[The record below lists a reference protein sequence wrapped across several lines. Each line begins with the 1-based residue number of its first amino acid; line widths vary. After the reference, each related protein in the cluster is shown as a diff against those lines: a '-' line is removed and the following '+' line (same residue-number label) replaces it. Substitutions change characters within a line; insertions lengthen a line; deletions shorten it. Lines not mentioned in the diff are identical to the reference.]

1 MNSSSWLANRYVL
14 QQLTGQNLNTVL
26 VVGSQKETDR
36 EVTALVKSGAYNL
49 LEAES
54 TSSLLAVLQTY
65 PVDVMIFTFNPL
77 DNNNLELLS
86 LIKQQYTT
94 IEIVL
99 ITELSDLE
107 AVKQTI
113 KNPSF
118 NIINRPYED
127 DLLLEVLEQAVAQVR
142 SQENMLVELTQL
154 SNEKRILTESLKEEQ
169 HSHSRLASEFLS
181 FTENSGDLFLRI
193 DERQNLAHA
202 NPACRALLGISN
214 NEQTSLPDLLKRV
227 IYPTD
232 QPTLSQGLQRVF
244 ERESDFESFAL
255 RLRTPDKSTHWVQL
269 SLTAVQVDGEFHG
282 ASCTIKDRTD
292 SYIAQYNL
300 KQSNRNL
307 RVLQQFDKLLDMH
320 LDSDDLEDQV
330 MQALVREFNLS
341 AALMFAPHSRGLQ
354 LVASG
359 GQNADMV
366 VDAVQEVD
374 DRLEQMLNSRNPVQ
388 VASWTAEEYAN
399 YIWKSVGNGKTLQ
412 AGFLHCSLGEGLQRY
427 ILLLDTGRDFATVSN
442 LYLLRQI
449 VTSLARSIA
458 NNLLFRVIRESKS
471 DWEATFDS
479 IPDMIAV
486 VDKDGCILLSN
497 EALAQF
503 CSREVDAL
511 EGVSF
516 CELFFEGD
524 DPDSDQI
531 QELIRNGIP
540 GSLASCH
547 TPPDRELRFRVV
559 PNIYSSKAISI
570 VVVQDV
576 TDEEQM
582 QKRNREL
589 ELKLFQE
596 ARLSSIGLLASGIAH
611 NLNGPLMTIM
621 GSVDLA
627 LHQDPENRSLQR
639 IGRQVHVM
647 KDIIG
652 NLMTKSRRE
661 QETTTEELD
670 INQLLKDQLDFLQA
684 DMRFKHMLH
693 KNITLDP
700 GFPHIRGVYA
710 DYSQVVNAI
719 LSNCIEAMLESETK
733 DLQVRTSYSS
743 GIALLEISDSGIGM
757 DEATRDRIFDPFFST
772 KKSSDPATSEY
783 QGGTGL
789 GMTTVYNILK
799 NNNIRLEV
807 ESAPGKGSRFTIHF
821 PAALQI
827 ASTRTNEKA
836 VDYE

>member
-1 MNSSSWLANRYVL
+1 LY
-14 QQLTGQNLNTVL
+14 TVL
-26 VVGSQKETDR
+26 VVGNHGETDS
-36 EVTALVKSGAYNL
+36 EITALVKSEEYNL

-54 TSSLLAVLQTY
+54 PSSVMAVLQTY
-65 PVDVMIFTFNPL
+65 PVDVMICTFKPP
-77 DNNNLELLS
+77 DNSNLELLS

-94 IEIVL
+94 IEIIL
-99 ITELSDLE
+99 MTELSDLE
-107 AVKQTI
+107 AVNQTI

-118 NIINRPYED
+118 KILNRPYD
-127 DLLLEVLEQAVAQVR
+127 DALLLETLAQAVAQVR
-142 SQENMLVELTQL
+142 SQEDILAELTQL
-154 SNEKRILTESLKEEQ
+154 SDEKRILTESLKEEQ
-169 HSHSRLASEFLS
+169 HSHSRLESEFRS

-202 NPACRALLGISN
+202 NPACRALLGLSD
-214 NEQTSLPDLLKRV
+214 NEHTPLPDLFKRV
-227 IYPTD
+227 MHSAD
-232 QPTLSQGLQRVF
+232 QEKFSQGLQRVY

-255 RLRTPDKSTHWVQL
+255 RLRTPDQSTHWVQL
-269 SLTAVQVDGEFHG
+269 SLTAVQVEGEFHG
-282 ASCTIKDRTD
+282 ASCTIQDRTA

-320 LDSDDLEDQV
+320 LDSNDLEEQV
-330 MQALVREFNLS
+330 MQALVREFNLT

-359 GQNADMV
+359 GQTAGMAIDTIQEAD
-366 VDAVQEVD
+366 DQ
-374 DRLEQMLNSRNPVQ
+374 LEQMLNSRNPVQ
-388 VASWTAEEYAN
+388 VASWTPEEYAGH
-399 YIWKSVGNGKTLQ
+399 IWRSIGDGKTLQ
-412 AGFLHCSLGEGLQRY
+412 VGFLHCTLGEGLQRY
-427 ILLLDTGRDFATVSN
+427 ILLLDSGRDFATVSN

-458 NNLLFRVIRESKS
+458 NNLLFRVIREAKS

-516 CELFFEGD
+516 NELFFESD
-524 DPDSDQI
+524 DPNADQI
-531 QELIRNGIP
+531 QELISGGIP
-540 GSLASCH
+540 GSMASSG

-576 TDEEQM
+576 TEEQQM

-627 LHQDPENRSLQR
+627 LHHDPDSKSLQR
-639 IGRQVHVM
+639 IGRQVQVM

-661 QETTTEELD
+661 QETGMEELD
-670 INQLLKDQLDFLQA
+670 LNQLLQDQLDFLQA
-684 DMRFKHMLH
+684 DMRFKHMLQKTIH
-693 KNITLDP
+693 LDV
-700 GFPHIRGVYA
+700 GFPHIMGVYA
-710 DYSQVVNAI
+710 DYSQVINAI
-719 LSNCIEAMLESETK
+719 LNNCIEAMLESETR
-733 DLQVRTSYSS
+733 DLLVRTSFKA
-743 GIALLEISDSGIGM
+743 GIALLEISDTGVGM

-799 NNNIRLEV
+799 NNDIRMEI
-807 ESAPGKGSRFTIHF
+807 ESAPGKGSRFSIYF
-821 PAALQI
+821 PAALQVVH
-827 ASTRTNEKA
+827 TRTNEDA
-836 VDYE
+836 LADE